1 MTNSED
7 IAIDKPKRKNKPG
20 QGRKKK
26 PSTIIEEALNRVRV
40 EELPGLLE
48 VLIAKAKG
56 GDRDSA
62 IYLLDRVL
70 GRPAQSIDNR
80 VKVQL
85 AYSADDYQA
94 AIRDVKDAETKLLA
108 SGDAA
113 PLTDTP

>member
-1 MTNSED
+1 MSNS
-7 IAIDKPKRKNKPG
+7 INTGKPIKHRKPG
-20 QGRKKK
+20 GGRKKK

-94 AIRDVKDAETKLLA
+94 AIRDVTDAEVKLLTEA
-108 SGDAA
+108 S
-113 PLTDTP
+113 TE